1 MRIDKWLGAVPSVSP
16 YALPPGAAV
25 KQNNLQIQRPGELVP
40 RAGMDAVYTAKDY
53 DEIIGIYRVSNGGNV
68 SDTLIVASKPN
79 ATTTQI
85 RYLVPT
91 PSGNENQWTVTAV
104 HTATTTATES
114 PTFCEDRHGRIHCFL
129 GNGVA
134 PIVMSRT
141 ATAAQPIGL
150 AAPMVA
156 PSVTP
161 TGNGYFIERVD
172 VINGGGSYWAPP
184 PIVITGGGS
193 PTRSARLKTIIQGG
207 AVVAVD
213 VIDGGVGYTSPPTL
227 TINESGVKGVGFL
240 AYGIIGVDPGLQG
253 FEATIVTTGNLTN
266 AGTSVT
272 SVANIAGVKV
282 GMNVRGTGVQAST
295 VVSSVTAATNTFG
308 MDKSANQTLTAQQ
321 LVINGSTIT
330 GTTNAALSHG
340 YDLTSGSVSI
350 AYLSGSVTQGV
361 AATFDTASQR
371 WSALLPV
378 TPGAGSTGSGAFARF
393 EFTALVDGL
402 SYGLG
407 GTQDASWPVKPSG
420 AFFGTSANT
429 MLTPTNAS
437 PYTATDYWRD
447 TDDNTPYQANNTG
460 SFRNFFQQY
469 KWSRNNHDF
478 FAAFAPNFL
487 LRFHKRREY
496 EARYRNVVNGVPTN
510 PYTLYADFY
519 TYDYSKISLRYY
531 AGPRDQL
538 DTANDTEDKWTWTT
552 GTVQVANGQPF
563 IDIELAPALK
573 TGTTPYATYSGYQT
587 PIVRIYLKYCPDTW
601 LNVGVTGDGGY
612 GCCLGW
618 QRVNGSGVA
627 QLTSTN
633 TLGWWNAGQA
643 ENGVSQRPIVD
654 FRQGSA
660 GSASAGIAAGTVE
673 IIRTGSGMEQNTFFA
688 LQFDQVNAAL
698 LYLYAGAENQY
709 LNFYTNGS
717 GNPYKHYQSNAA
729 EYGLAWSNFDMNPA
743 SPAYSDEYYST
754 YNSARGAKAFSDYRL
769 RLYFRSA
776 TATPGQQGPP
786 GPVFGEPTVLIP
798 GTGFKTADTAAVRL
812 RQRSNTTSAPTT
824 PGLFSDGNLYTFKAI
839 QITSASTTDRITN
852 VTISS
857 GGTSYYGAPQLVVA
871 GGGGYGLK
879 LDAVVSNG
887 TISQVNILESG
898 AGFTSSPSVTASAQ
912 TAVVLPVLRPAMR
925 GTYRC
930 AYRFAD
936 WSQTVIGT
944 RLISTTSGSP
954 QLTMPDAS
962 GLTPGMVVENDALPF
977 MTKAVSITGT
987 TVTVS
992 ANATATVASS
1002 PATLRDMTRPIY
1014 YSDFSPITD
1023 VDTTLF
1029 TATPNPTTMQW
1040 TISGVTAPARATLV
1054 EFFRTSSDESLVFYR
1069 LEMWGKVQGG
1079 TVSIQGTDT
1088 LTDEQLFDAD
1098 RPFYAAVPVVLPN
1111 GNLNAYRFGI
1121 PRNDMG
1127 VCVAYG
1133 DRMWYAVSSSGE
1145 DVNTIFY
1152 SEYDE
1157 FESCPTINELP
1168 IQNNQKSTDSLTA
1181 LVPFSTYLLAMQAA
1195 HCYAISFNTEP
1206 SVDATIQLMAAR
1218 GVLSQQCF
1226 DLFDNRLFAMDER
1239 GVYVM
1244 DRSGSVE
1251 SLSDAVATYF
1261 DEGLLDLSIRKR
1273 FFLKVDQ
1280 RTNILRAFVALKGA
1294 GATSPYLA
1302 LCFNILE
1309 KTWWTESWPNGL
1321 TCSCDYRR
1329 ATGDP
1334 DEPVYGSV
1342 DGDVYRAAGLVDSQ
1356 YRAIE
1361 SATVTSGGSGYTS
1374 APTITVAAGQ
1384 PGIGAQFIP
1393 IVQDGRIAEIL
1404 IAEPGFGYGTYSG
1417 QTFIPTVAL
1426 TIVGGGGTGAS
1437 ATATA
1442 TLPIL
1447 ANDVFPQ
1454 ATVPFTIRTGAMEL
1468 VNDANLDRRNQLIDR
1483 SVTVVYRPTETSRVL
1498 HLREYFNNSDYPR
1511 SNVMARDRGTGFVHD
1526 TAGAKTTLDMSATRS
1541 PLGLATGV
1549 AKAQFAG
1556 RNYSDMGGADRHVA
1570 VELSCS
1576 AMPAN
1581 AGDPA
1586 PSQALIYGMEVL
1598 GVVDGN

>member
-1 MRIDKWLGAVPSVSP
+1 
-16 YALPPGAAV
+16 
-25 KQNNLQIQRPGELVP
+25 
-40 RAGMDAVYTAKDY
+40 
-53 DEIIGIYRVSNGGNV
+53 
-68 SDTLIVASKPN
+68 
-79 ATTTQI
+79 
-85 RYLVPT
+85 
-91 PSGNENQWTVTAV
+91 
-104 HTATTTATES
+104 
-114 PTFCEDRHGRIHCFL
+114 
-129 GNGVA
+129 
-134 PIVMSRT
+134 
-141 ATAAQPIGL
+141 
-150 AAPMVA
+150 
-156 PSVTP
+156 
-161 TGNGYFIERVD
+161 
-172 VINGGGSYWAPP
+172 
-184 PIVITGGGS
+184 
-193 PTRSARLKTIIQGG
+193 
-207 AVVAVD
+207 
-213 VIDGGVGYTSPPTL
+213 
-227 TINESGVKGVGFL
+227 
-240 AYGIIGVDPGLQG
+240 
-253 FEATIVTTGNLTN
+253 
-266 AGTSVT
+266 
-272 SVANIAGVKV
+272 
-282 GMNVRGTGVQAST
+282 
-295 VVSSVTAATNTFG
+295 
-308 MDKSANQTLTAQQ
+308 
-321 LVINGSTIT
+321 
-330 GTTNAALSHG
+330 
-340 YDLTSGSVSI
+340 
-350 AYLSGSVTQGV
+350 
-361 AATFDTASQR
+361 
-371 WSALLPV
+371 
-378 TPGAGSTGSGAFARF
+378 
-393 EFTALVDGL
+393 
-402 SYGLG
+402 
-407 GTQDASWPVKPSG
+407 
-420 AFFGTSANT
+420 
-429 MLTPTNAS
+429 
-437 PYTATDYWRD
+437 
-447 TDDNTPYQANNTG
+447 
-460 SFRNFFQQY
+460 
-469 KWSRNNHDF
+469 
-478 FAAFAPNFL
+478 
-487 LRFHKRREY
+487 
-496 EARYRNVVNGVPTN
+496 
-510 PYTLYADFY
+510 
-519 TYDYSKISLRYY
+519 
-531 AGPRDQL
+531 
-538 DTANDTEDKWTWTT
+538 
-552 GTVQVANGQPF
+552 
-563 IDIELAPALK
+563 
-573 TGTTPYATYSGYQT
+573 
-587 PIVRIYLKYCPDTW
+587 
-601 LNVGVTGDGGY
+601 
-612 GCCLGW
+612 
-618 QRVNGSGVA
+618 
-627 QLTSTN
+627 
-633 TLGWWNAGQA
+633 
-643 ENGVSQRPIVD
+643 
-654 FRQGSA
+654 
-660 GSASAGIAAGTVE
+660 
-673 IIRTGSGMEQNTFFA
+673 
-688 LQFDQVNAAL
+688 
-698 LYLYAGAENQY
+698 
-709 LNFYTNGS
+709 
-717 GNPYKHYQSNAA
+717 
-729 EYGLAWSNFDMNPA
+729 
-743 SPAYSDEYYST
+743 
-754 YNSARGAKAFSDYRL
+754 
-769 RLYFRSA
+769 
-776 TATPGQQGPP
+776 
-786 GPVFGEPTVLIP
+786 
-798 GTGFKTADTAAVRL
+798 
-812 RQRSNTTSAPTT
+812 
-824 PGLFSDGNLYTFKAI
+824 
-839 QITSASTTDRITN
+839 
-852 VTISS
+852 
-857 GGTSYYGAPQLVVA
+857 
-871 GGGGYGLK
+871 
-879 LDAVVSNG
+879 
-887 TISQVNILESG
+887 
-898 AGFTSSPSVTASAQ
+898 
-912 TAVVLPVLRPAMR
+912 
-925 GTYRC
+925 
-930 AYRFAD
+930 
-936 WSQTVIGT
+936 
-944 RLISTTSGSP
+944 
-954 QLTMPDAS
+954 
-962 GLTPGMVVENDALPF
+962 
-977 MTKAVSITGT
+977 
-987 TVTVS
+987 
-992 ANATATVASS
+992 
-1002 PATLRDMTRPIY
+1002 
-1014 YSDFSPITD
+1014 
-1023 VDTTLF
+1023 
-1029 TATPNPTTMQW
+1029 
-1040 TISGVTAPARATLV
+1040 
-1054 EFFRTSSDESLVFYR
+1054 
-1069 LEMWGKVQGG
+1069 MWGKVQGG

-1294 GATSPYLA
+1294 GATSPHLA

-1417 QTFIPTVAL
+1417 QTFLPTVAL

>member
-40 RAGMDAVYTAKDY
+40 RAGMEAVYTAKDY
-53 DEIIGIYRVSNGGNV
+53 DEIIGVYRVSNGGSV

-79 ATTTQI
+79 ANTTQI
-85 RYLVPT
+85 RYLSPV
-91 PSGNENQWTVTAV
+91 PSGNENQWTVTTV
-104 HTATTTATES
+104 HTATTSSRES
-114 PTFCEDRHGRIHCFL
+114 PTFCEDRHGRIHCFF

-134 PIVMSRT
+134 PVVTTRT
-141 ATAAQPIGL
+141 AASAQPIGL
-150 AAPMVA
+150 PAPTVA
-156 PSVTP
+156 PAVTP

-184 PIVITGGGS
+184 PVVITGGS
-193 PTRSARLKTIIQGG
+193 PTRPARLKTIIQGG

-213 VIDGGVGYTSPPTL
+213 VIDGGVGYSSPPTL
-227 TINESGVKGVGFL
+227 TVNEAGVKGVGFL
-240 AYGIIGVDPGLQG
+240 AYGVIGVDPGLQG
-253 FEATIVTTGNLTN
+253 FEPTVVTTGNLTN
-266 AGTSVT
+266 AGTSVA
-272 SVANIAGVKV
+272 SVANISPIKV
-282 GMNVRGTGVQAST
+282 GMNVRGTGVQSST
-295 VVSSVTAATNTFG
+295 VVSSVSASTNSFVMDKAAT
-308 MDKSANQTLTAQQ
+308 QTLSAQQ
-321 LVINGSTIT
+321 LVINGATIT
-330 GTTNAALSHG
+330 GTTNTALSHG
-340 YDLTSGSVSI
+340 YDLTTGSVSI
-350 AYLSGSVTQGV
+350 AYLSGSTTQGV
-361 AATFDTASQR
+361 SATFDTASQR
-371 WSALLPV
+371 WSALLPL
-378 TPGAGSTGSGAFARF
+378 TPGTGSTGSGAFARF

-407 GTQDASWPVKPSG
+407 GTQDTTWPVRPSG
-420 AFFGTSANT
+420 AFFGNSTNT

-447 TDDNTPYQANNTG
+447 TDDNTAYQANNTG

-469 KWSRNNHDF
+469 KWTRNNHDF
-478 FAAFAPNFL
+478 FAALAPNFL
-487 LRFHKRREY
+487 IRFHKRREY
-496 EARYRNVVNGVPTN
+496 EARFRNVLNGVPQN

-531 AGPRDQL
+531 TGPRDQIE
-538 DTANDTEDKWTWTT
+538 TANDTEDKWTWTT
-552 GTVQVANGQPF
+552 ATVQVANGQPF
-563 IDIELAPALK
+563 IDVELSPSLK
-573 TGTTPYATYSGYQT
+573 TGTTPYLTYAGYQT
-587 PIVRIYLKYCPDTW
+587 PIVRIYLRYCPDSW
-601 LNVGVTGDGGY
+601 LNVSTTGDGANA
-612 GCCLGW
+612 CCLGW
-618 QRVNGSGVA
+618 QRANNTGAA

-633 TLGWWNAGQA
+633 TLGWWSAGQA

-654 FRQGSA
+654 FRQGSTGTA
-660 GSASAGIAAGTVE
+660 AAGIAAGTVE
-673 IIRTGSGMEQNTFFA
+673 IIRTGAGMEQNTFFA

-698 LYLYAGAENQY
+698 LYLYAGAENQF
-709 LNFYTNGS
+709 LNFYGGGA

-729 EYGLAWSNFDMNPA
+729 EYGLVWSNFDVSPA
-743 SPAYSDEYYST
+743 SPAFSDEYYST
-754 YNSARGAKAFSDYRL
+754 YNTARGTKTFSDYRM
-769 RLYFRSA
+769 RFYFRAA

-798 GTGFKTADTAAVRL
+798 GTGFKTGETASVRL
-812 RQRSNTTSAPTT
+812 QQRSNNTSPPTT
-824 PGLFSDGNLYTFKAI
+824 PGLFANSNLYTFKAI
-839 QITSASTTDRITN
+839 QITPASTTDRITSI
-852 VTISS
+852 TISS
-857 GGTSYYGAPQLVVA
+857 GGTSYYGVPQLVVT

-879 LDAVVSNG
+879 LDAVVSSG
-887 TISQVNILESG
+887 AITQVNILESG
-898 AGFTSSPSVTASAQ
+898 AGFTSSPAITTSSQ
-912 TAVVLPVLRPAMR
+912 TAVLLPVLRPAMR

-936 WSQTVIGT
+936 WSQTSIGT
-944 RLISTTSGSP
+944 RLISTTSGSA
-954 QLTMPDAS
+954 QITVSNTA
-962 GLTPGMVVENDALPF
+962 GLAPGMVVENDALPF
-977 MTKAVSITGT
+977 MTKVLSIVGT
-987 TVTVS
+987 AVTVS
-992 ANATATVASS
+992 SAATATVTTS

-1029 TATPNPTTMQW
+1029 TASPNPTTMQW
-1040 TISGVTAPARATLV
+1040 AIPGVTAPARATLV
-1054 EFFRTSSDESLVFYR
+1054 EFYRTSSDESLVFYR

-1098 RPFYAAVPVVLPN
+1098 RPFYAALPVVLPN

-1121 PRNDMG
+1121 PRTDMA

-1133 DRMWYAVSSSGE
+1133 DRMWYAVSTSGE

-1157 FESCPTINELP
+1157 FESCPAINELP

-1181 LVPFSTYLLAMQAA
+1181 LVPFSTYLLAMQTA
-1195 HCYAISFNTEP
+1195 HCYAISFNTDP
-1206 SVDATIQLMAAR
+1206 SVDATIQLMAHR

-1239 GVYVM
+1239 GIYVM
-1244 DRSGSVE
+1244 DRSGNVE
-1251 SLSDAVATYF
+1251 SLSDAITNYF

-1294 GATSPYLA
+1294 AATSPHLA
-1302 LCFNILE
+1302 LCFNITE
-1309 KTWWTESWPNGL
+1309 KTWWTETWPNGL

-1334 DEPVYGSV
+1334 DEPVYGAV

-1356 YRAIE
+1356 YRSIE
-1361 SATVTSGGSGYTS
+1361 SVSITNGGTGYTS
-1374 APTITVAAGQ
+1374 TPTVTVATGQ
-1384 PGIGAQFIP
+1384 SGFGAQFIP
-1393 IVQDGRIAEIL
+1393 IVQDGRITEIL
-1404 IAEPGFGYGTYSG
+1404 IAEPGFGYGSYSG
-1417 QTFIPTVAL
+1417 QTFLPGVTL
-1426 TIVGGGGTGAS
+1426 TITGGGGSGAL

-1442 TLPIL
+1442 TAPIL
-1447 ANDVFPQ
+1447 ANDEFPQ

-1468 VNDANLDRRNQLIDR
+1468 VNDANVDRRNQLIDR
-1483 SVTVVYRPTETSRVL
+1483 SVSVTYRPTETSKVL
-1498 HLREYFNNSDYPR
+1498 QLREYFNNSDSPR

-1526 TAGAKTTLDMSATRS
+1526 TAGAKTTLDMASGRS
-1541 PLGLATGV
+1541 SLGQATGV

-1556 RNYSDMGGADRHVA
+1556 RNFSDMAGADRHVA

-1576 AMPAN
+1576 AIPAN
-1581 AGDPA
+1581 AGDPI
-1586 PSQALIYGMEVL
+1586 PSQALLYGMEVS
-1598 GVVDGN
+1598 GVVDGR